1 MQATG
6 AALVGIERQE
16 PTLLS
21 AASEVPPQALVSL
34 ARPRYCRRM
43 RQRACRLVG
52 LAVLCCLTIGAS
64 QLQFSAA
71 SASETI
77 TLRVQAIRLAD
88 DDGGRPAD
96 TAAAEFSQW
105 VEFANASFAPAG
117 IAFAYDPVADFAEVR
132 STFLN
137 NLADPNDTFPDWR
150 AQGTLGNEIAARY
163 PGKVLVIMRHGPG
176 PTSDYGGS
184 GSPSHGFIILPG
196 FGVSIHCGSTALL
209 WFAHEMGHYLGLGH
223 TMPNLPAF
231 ASIAEAAAYFVQ
243 NGRTVSVFDGDG
255 LSDTL
260 PDPYMRFLECATT
273 TAAATLDGVVF
284 QLPRDNLMSYYK
296 EAAVLTPMQCAIVR
310 DMAALVIRG
319 DGRYPT
325 NVAATGFPAGT
336 LRFEAEDLAN
346 AHSGPEPVE
355 QEMTG
360 FAPYPFSP
368 RWSQDAQL
376 YWGAGSGKW
385 LTLYFSV
392 PETRRYSVFA
402 YATLSPYF
410 DTVSVEIDGKATGA
424 TLDAYAPAVL
434 PSGPI
439 EVASGI
445 ELTKGQHRV
454 RFTVI
459 GTNGASFG
467 HGFGV
472 DCLEL
477 RP

>member
-1 MQATG
+1 
-6 AALVGIERQE
+6 
-16 PTLLS
+16 
-21 AASEVPPQALVSL
+21 
-34 ARPRYCRRM
+34 M
-43 RQRACRLVG
+43 RQRVCQ
-52 LAVLCCLTIGAS
+52 LAALAALCLLPIGA
-64 QLQFSAA
+64 LAA
-71 SASETI
+71 SASEAI
-77 TLRVQAIRLAD
+77 TLRVQAIRLTD

-96 TAAAEFSQW
+96 TSPAQFAEW
-105 VEFANASFAPAG
+105 IGFANVSFAPAG
-117 IAFAYDPVADFAEVR
+117 IAFAYDPATDFAEVR
-132 STFLN
+132 DTFLN

-150 AQGTLGNEIAARY
+150 AQGALGNEIAARY

-176 PTSDYGGS
+176 RTSNYGGS

-196 FGVSIHCGSTALL
+196 FGVSIHCGTTAYQ
-209 WFAHEMGHYLGLGH
+209 WFAHEMGHFLGLGH

-243 NGRTVSVFDGDG
+243 NGRTASVFDGDG
-255 LSDTL
+255 FSDTP
-260 PDPYMRFLECATT
+260 PDPYMQFLECATT
-273 TAAATLDGVVF
+273 TAAVTLDGVVF
-284 QLPRDNLMSYYK
+284 ELPRSNLMSYYK
-296 EAAVLTPMQCAIVR
+296 EAAVLTPMQCAVVR
-310 DMAALVIRG
+310 SMAALVVRG
-319 DGRYPT
+319 AGRYST
-325 NVAATGFPAGT
+325 NAAAANAAVAYATPGT
-336 LRFEAEDLAN
+336 LRFEAEDLAYT
-346 AHSGPEPVE
+346 HSGSEPGE
-355 QEMTG
+355 QDMAG

-376 YWGAGSGKW
+376 YWGAGTGKW

-392 PETRRYSVFA
+392 PETKRYSAFV

-410 DTVSVEIDGKATGA
+410 DTVSVEIDGKPSGV

-439 EVASGI
+439 EVSSGL

-459 GTNGASFG
+459 GTNSASLG

>member
-1 MQATG
+1 
-6 AALVGIERQE
+6 
-16 PTLLS
+16 
-21 AASEVPPQALVSL
+21 
-34 ARPRYCRRM
+34 M
-43 RQRACRLVG
+43 RQRGCRLVG

-71 SASETI
+71 SASEAI
-77 TLRVQAIRLAD
+77 TLRVQAIRLTD

-96 TAAAEFSQW
+96 TTAAEFSQW
-105 VEFANASFAPAG
+105 VDFANVSFASAG
-117 IAFAYDPVADFAEVR
+117 IAFAYDPAADFAEVR
-132 STFLN
+132 NTFLN

-150 AQGTLGNEIAARY
+150 AQGALGNEIAARY

-184 GSPSHGFIILPG
+184 GAPSHGFIILPG
-196 FGVSIHCGSTALL
+196 LGVSIHCGSTALL
-209 WFAHEMGHYLGLGH
+209 WFAHEMGHFLGLGH

-231 ASIAEAAAYFVQ
+231 ASIADAAAYFVQ
-243 NGRTVSVFDGDG
+243 NGRTRSVFDGDG
-255 LSDTL
+255 FSDTL

-273 TAAATLDGVVF
+273 TAAVTLDGVVF
-284 QLPRDNLMSYYK
+284 ELPRDNLMSYYK

-310 DMAALVIRG
+310 DMAALVVRG
-319 DGRYPT
+319 AGRYPT
-325 NVAATGFPAGT
+325 NVATAGVATGT

-355 QEMTG
+355 QDMTG

-385 LTLYFSV
+385 LTLYINV
-392 PETRRYSVFA
+392 PETKRYSVFV

-410 DTVSVEIDGKATGA
+410 DTVRVDIDGKATGV
-424 TLDAYAPAVL
+424 TLDAYAPQVL

-439 EVASGI
+439 EVASGL

-459 GTNGASFG
+459 GTNSASLG

>member
-1 MQATG
+1 MLGQGIACG
-6 AALVGIERQE
+6 AAYGVAYG
-16 PTLLS
+16 S
-21 AASEVPPQALVSL
+21 
-34 ARPRYCRRM
+34 
-43 RQRACRLVG
+43 
-52 LAVLCCLTIGAS
+52 GAS
-64 QLQFSAA
+64 TA
-71 SASETI
+71 SSETI
-77 TLRVQAIRLAD
+77 TLRIQAIRLTD
-88 DDGGRPAD
+88 DDGGRAAD
-96 TAAAEFSQW
+96 TTAAQFSEW
-105 VEFANASFAPAG
+105 VDFANVSFAPAG
-117 IAFAYDPVADFAEVR
+117 IAFAYDPAADFAEVR
-132 STFLN
+132 NTFLN

-150 AQGTLGNEIAARY
+150 AQGALGNEIAARY

-243 NGRTVSVFDGDG
+243 NGRTASVFDGDG
-255 LSDTL
+255 FSDTP
-260 PDPYMRFLECATT
+260 PDLYMQFLECATT
-273 TAAATLDGVVF
+273 TAAVTLDGVVF
-284 QLPRDNLMSYYK
+284 ELPRDNLMSYYK

-310 DMAALVIRG
+310 DMAALVILG
-319 DGRYPT
+319 NGRYPT
-325 NVAATGFPAGT
+325 NVAAADAVSAYATPGT
-336 LRFEAEDLAN
+336 LRFEAEDLAYT
-346 AHSGPEPVE
+346 HSGPEPGE
-355 QEMTG
+355 QDMAG
-360 FAPYPFSP
+360 YAPYPFSP

-376 YWGAGSGKW
+376 YWGAGTGKW
-385 LTLYFSV
+385 LTLYINV
-392 PETRRYSVFA
+392 PETKRYSVFV

-424 TLDAYAPAVL
+424 TFDAYAPAVL

-439 EVASGI
+439 EVSGDV
-445 ELTKGQHRV
+445 ELTKGQHWV

-459 GTNGASFG
+459 GTNSASLG

>member
-1 MQATG
+1 
-6 AALVGIERQE
+6 
-16 PTLLS
+16 
-21 AASEVPPQALVSL
+21 
-34 ARPRYCRRM
+34 M
-43 RQRACRLVG
+43 RQKVRRRVG
-52 LAVLCCLTIGAS
+52 LVVLCCLTIGAS

-105 VEFANASFAPAG
+105 VDFANASFAPAG
-117 IAFAYDPVADFAEVR
+117 IAFAYDPAADFAEVR
-132 STFLN
+132 NTFLN

-231 ASIAEAAAYFVQ
+231 ASIADAAAYFVQ
-243 NGRTVSVFDGDG
+243 NGRTAPVFDGDG
-255 LSDTL
+255 LSDTP
-260 PDPYMRFLECATT
+260 PDPYMQFLECATT
-273 TAAATLDGVVF
+273 TAAVTLDGVVF
-284 QLPRDNLMSYYK
+284 ELPRDNLMSYYK

-325 NVAATGFPAGT
+325 NVAPPYAASANATPGT
-336 LRFEAEDLAN
+336 LRFEAEDLATT
-346 AHSGPEPVE
+346 HSGPEPGE
-355 QEMTG
+355 QDMAG
-360 FAPYPFSP
+360 YAPYPFSP

-376 YWGAGSGKW
+376 YWGAGTGKW

-392 PETRRYSVFA
+392 PETRRYSAFV

-424 TLDAYAPAVL
+424 ILDAYAPQVL

-439 EVASGI
+439 EVASGL

-454 RFTVI
+454 RFTVV
-459 GTNGASFG
+459 GTNSASLG

-472 DCLEL
+472 DCIEL

>member
-1 MQATG
+1 MLCWL
-6 AALVGIERQE
+6 LVGT
-16 PTLLS
+16 P
-21 AASEVPPQALVSL
+21 
-34 ARPRYCRRM
+34 
-43 RQRACRLVG
+43 
-52 LAVLCCLTIGAS
+52 
-64 QLQFSAA
+64 AA

-96 TAAAEFSQW
+96 TSPAQFAEW
-105 VEFANASFAPAG
+105 VDFANVSFAPAG
-117 IAFAYDPVADFAEVR
+117 IAFAYDPATDFAEVR
-132 STFLN
+132 DTFLN
-137 NLADPNDTFPDWR
+137 NLADPNDSFPDWR
-150 AQGTLGNEIAARY
+150 AQGALGNEIAAQY

-196 FGVSIHCGSTALL
+196 FGVSIHCGETALL
-209 WFAHEMGHYLGLGH
+209 WFAHEMGHFLGLGH

-231 ASIAEAAAYFVQ
+231 ANIGEAATYFVQ
-243 NGRTVSVFDGDG
+243 NGRTGSVFDGDG

-273 TAAATLDGVVF
+273 TSVTLDGIAF
-284 QLPRDNLMSYYK
+284 ELPRDNLMSYYK
-296 EAAVLTPMQCAIVR
+296 EAAVLTPMQCAIAR

-319 DGRYPT
+319 GGRYPT
-325 NVAATGFPAGT
+325 NAAGAAPGA
-336 LRFEAEDLAN
+336 LRFEAEDLETT
-346 AHSGPEPVE
+346 HSGPEPGE
-355 QEMTG
+355 QDMAG
-360 FAPYPFSP
+360 FAAYPFSP

-376 YWGAGSGKW
+376 YWGAGTGKW
-385 LTLYFSV
+385 LTLYINV
-392 PETRRYSVFA
+392 PETKRYSVFV

-410 DTVSVEIDGKATGA
+410 DTVRVDIDGKATGV
-424 TLDAYAPAVL
+424 TLDAYAPQVL

-439 EVASGI
+439 EVASGL
-445 ELTKGQHRV
+445 ELTKGQHRI

-459 GTNGASFG
+459 GTNSASLG

>member
-1 MQATG
+1 M
-6 AALVGIERQE
+6 
-16 PTLLS
+16 
-21 AASEVPPQALVSL
+21 
-34 ARPRYCRRM
+34 
-43 RQRACRLVG
+43 G
-52 LAVLCCLTIGAS
+52 LAVLCGLTIGAS

-71 SASETI
+71 SASEAI

-96 TAAAEFSQW
+96 TTAAEFSQW
-105 VEFANASFAPAG
+105 VDFANVSFASAG
-117 IAFAYDPVADFAEVR
+117 IAFAYDPAADFAEVR
-132 STFLN
+132 NTFLN

-150 AQGTLGNEIAARY
+150 AQGALGNEIAAHY

-196 FGVSIHCGSTALL
+196 FGVSIHCGTTALL

-231 ASIAEAAAYFVQ
+231 ASIADAAAYFVQ
-243 NGRTVSVFDGDG
+243 NGRTRSVFDGDG
-255 LSDTL
+255 FSDTP
-260 PDPYMRFLECATT
+260 PDPYMQFLECATT
-273 TAAATLDGVVF
+273 TAVTLDGVVF
-284 QLPRDNLMSYYK
+284 ELPRDNLMSYYK

-325 NVAATGFPAGT
+325 NVAAAYAASANAAVAYATPGT
-336 LRFEAEDLAN
+336 LRFEAENLATT
-346 AHSGPEPVE
+346 HSGPEPGE
-355 QEMTG
+355 QDMAG

-376 YWGAGSGKW
+376 YWGAGTGKW
-385 LTLYFSV
+385 LTLYINV
-392 PETRRYSVFA
+392 PETKRYSAFV

-410 DTVSVEIDGKATGA
+410 DTVSVEIDGKTTGA

-445 ELTKGQHRV
+445 ELTKGQHRI

-459 GTNGASFG
+459 GTNSASLG
-467 HGFGV
+467 HGFGI

>member
-1 MQATG
+1 
-6 AALVGIERQE
+6 
-16 PTLLS
+16 
-21 AASEVPPQALVSL
+21 
-34 ARPRYCRRM
+34 M
-43 RQRACRLVG
+43 RLRACRLAG
-52 LAVLCCLTIGAS
+52 LLVLCWLLVGA
-64 QLQFSAA
+64 LAA

-77 TLRVQAIRLAD
+77 TLRVQAIRVTD

-96 TAAAEFSQW
+96 TTPAQFSEW
-105 VEFANASFAPAG
+105 VDFANASFAPAG
-117 IAFAYDPVADFAEVR
+117 IVFVYDPVADFAEVR
-132 STFLN
+132 DTFLN

-150 AQGTLGNEIAARY
+150 AQGALGNEIAASH

-176 PTSDYGGS
+176 PTSNYGGS

-196 FGVSIHCGSTALL
+196 FGVSIHCGSTALQ
-209 WFAHEMGHYLGLGH
+209 WFAHEMGHFLGLGH

-231 ASIAEAAAYFVQ
+231 ASIAEAAAYFMQ
-243 NGRTVSVFDGDG
+243 NGRTASVFDGDG

-273 TAAATLDGVVF
+273 ASVTLDGVVF
-284 QLPRDNLMSYYK
+284 ELPRDNLMSYYK

-310 DMAALVIRG
+310 SMAALVVRG
-319 DGRYPT
+319 GGRYPT
-325 NVAATGFPAGT
+325 IVAAANAAPGT
-336 LRFEAEDLAN
+336 LRFEAEDLATT
-346 AHSGPEPVE
+346 HSGPEPGE
-355 QEMTG
+355 QDMAG

-368 RWSQDAQL
+368 RWSRDAQL
-376 YWGAGSGKW
+376 YWGAGTGKW
-385 LTLYFSV
+385 LTLYINV
-392 PETRRYSVFA
+392 PETKRYSAFV

-410 DTVSVEIDGKATGA
+410 DTVSVEIDGKATGV

-439 EVASGI
+439 EVSSGI
-445 ELTKGQHRV
+445 ELTKGQHRI

-459 GTNGASFG
+459 GTNSASLG

-472 DCLEL
+472 DCIEL